1 MNKSLLIQALIK
13 LVSGLLLIC
22 ILIFLPAGS
31 FSFWQGWL
39 FIGILFIPMLIAGVI
54 LMRKNPDLLRKR
66 LDAKEKES
74 EQRTVVAMSGFLFLA
89 AFIIAGLN
97 WRFGWWLIPDW
108 AVWVAAGMFL
118 CSYVLYAEVLRENT
132 YLSRTIEVQKGQKVI
147 DTGLYGIVRHP
158 MYMATIILFLSMQLV
173 LASPIS
179 FFIMLG
185 YIPVIAKRI
194 NNEEHV
200 LEEGL
205 DGYKEYKEKVKNKII
220 PGIWQIGNASQ
231 TCKSDKSS
239 LLLNYSRF

>member
-1 MNKSLLIQALIK
+1 MNKSLLTQALIK

-108 AVWVAAGMFL
+108 AVWAAAGMFL

-220 PGIWQIGNASQ
+220 PGIW
-231 TCKSDKSS
+231 
-239 LLLNYSRF
+239 

>member
-1 MNKSLLIQALIK
+1 MNKSLLTQALIK

-185 YIPVIAKRI
+185 YISVIAKRI

-220 PGIWQIGNASQ
+220 PGIW
-231 TCKSDKSS
+231 
-239 LLLNYSRF
+239 

>member
-1 MNKSLLIQALIK
+1 MNKSLLTQALIK

-205 DGYKEYKEKVKNKII
+205 DGYKEYKEKVKNKVI
-220 PGIWQIGNASQ
+220 PGIW
-231 TCKSDKSS
+231 
-239 LLLNYSRF
+239 

>member
-1 MNKSLLIQALIK
+1 MNKSLLTQALIK

-108 AVWVAAGMFL
+108 AVWVAAVMFL

-179 FFIMLG
+179 FLIMLG

-205 DGYKEYKEKVKNKII
+205 DGYKEYKEKVKNKVI
-220 PGIWQIGNASQ
+220 PGIW
-231 TCKSDKSS
+231 
-239 LLLNYSRF
+239 

>member
-1 MNKSLLIQALIK
+1 MNKSLLTQALIK

-89 AFIIAGLN
+89 AFIIARLN

-220 PGIWQIGNASQ
+220 PGIW
-231 TCKSDKSS
+231 
-239 LLLNYSRF
+239 

>member
-108 AVWVAAGMFL
+108 AVWVAAVMFL

-205 DGYKEYKEKVKNKII
+205 DGYKEYKEKVKNKVI
-220 PGIWQIGNASQ
+220 PGIW
-231 TCKSDKSS
+231 
-239 LLLNYSRF
+239 

>member
-1 MNKSLLIQALIK
+1 MNKSLLTQALIK

-108 AVWVAAGMFL
+108 AVWLAAGMFL

-220 PGIWQIGNASQ
+220 PGIW
-231 TCKSDKSS
+231 
-239 LLLNYSRF
+239 

>member
-1 MNKSLLIQALIK
+1 MNKSLLTQALIK

-132 YLSRTIEVQKGQKVI
+132 YLSRTIEVQKGQNVI

-220 PGIWQIGNASQ
+220 PGIW
-231 TCKSDKSS
+231 
-239 LLLNYSRF
+239 

>member
-220 PGIWQIGNASQ
+220 PGIW
-231 TCKSDKSS
+231 
-239 LLLNYSRF
+239 

>member
-1 MNKSLLIQALIK
+1 MNKSLLTQALIK

-108 AVWVAAGMFL
+108 AIWVAAGMFL

-205 DGYKEYKEKVKNKII
+205 DGYKEYKEKVKNKVI
-220 PGIWQIGNASQ
+220 PGIW
-231 TCKSDKSS
+231 
-239 LLLNYSRF
+239 

>member
-132 YLSRTIEVQKGQKVI
+132 YLSRTIKVLKGQKVI
-147 DTGLYGIVRHP
+147 DTGLYRIVRHP

-194 NNEEHV
+194 NNGEHV

-205 DGYKEYKEKVKNKII
+205 DGYKEYKEKVRNKII
-220 PGIWQIGNASQ
+220 PGIW
-231 TCKSDKSS
+231 
-239 LLLNYSRF
+239 

>member
-1 MNKSLLIQALIK
+1 MNKSLLTQALIK

-194 NNEEHV
+194 NNEEQV

-220 PGIWQIGNASQ
+220 PGIW
-231 TCKSDKSS
+231 
-239 LLLNYSRF
+239 

>member
-1 MNKSLLIQALIK
+1 MNKSLLTQALIK

-31 FSFWQGWL
+31 FSFWPGWL

-185 YIPVIAKRI
+185 YIPVIGKRI

-220 PGIWQIGNASQ
+220 PGIW
-231 TCKSDKSS
+231 
-239 LLLNYSRF
+239 

>member
-1 MNKSLLIQALIK
+1 MNKSLLTQAIIK

-220 PGIWQIGNASQ
+220 PGIW
-231 TCKSDKSS
+231 
-239 LLLNYSRF
+239 

>member
-1 MNKSLLIQALIK
+1 MNKSLLTQALIK

-74 EQRTVVAMSGFLFLA
+74 EQRTVVAMSGFLFLS

-220 PGIWQIGNASQ
+220 PGIW
-231 TCKSDKSS
+231 
-239 LLLNYSRF
+239 

>member
-1 MNKSLLIQALIK
+1 MNKSLLTQALIK

-108 AVWVAAGMFL
+108 AVWVAAIMFL

-220 PGIWQIGNASQ
+220 PGIW
-231 TCKSDKSS
+231 
-239 LLLNYSRF
+239 